1 MIECTENYIWYKKR
15 RKNRL
20 KRCFVFVLIICIVFS
35 MFYYYKTAVCDQII
49 KISNDY
55 TYTYCTESV
64 NATVFNSLSNSVK
77 YSDLIT
83 VEKNN
88 SGDIVLMTVNSYK
101 VNSIASEIVSGTT
114 TRLKEK
120 ISKGIPIPILAFLGI
135 GVLFGY
141 GSIVYVET
149 ISVVDVKCEFV
160 SDFKSVGINQTL
172 HSVYVKVI
180 CEYVVEVPFNS
191 DKNSCETMI
200 LISETVL
207 VGKVPDIYLSNG
219 IFK

>member
-1 MIECTENYIWYKKR
+1 
-15 RKNRL
+15 
-20 KRCFVFVLIICIVFS
+20 
-35 MFYYYKTAVCDQII
+35 
-49 KISNDY
+49 
-55 TYTYCTESV
+55 
-64 NATVFNSLSNSVK
+64 
-77 YSDLIT
+77 
-83 VEKNN
+83 
-88 SGDIVLMTVNSYK
+88 
-101 VNSIASEIVSGTT
+101 
-114 TRLKEK
+114 
-120 ISKGIPIPILAFLGI
+120 LAFLGI
-135 GVLFGY
+135 GVLSGY

>member
-15 RKNRL
+15 RKSRF
-20 KRCFVFVLIICIVFS
+20 KRCFVFVLIICIIFS
-35 MFYYYKTAVCDQII
+35 TFFYYKSCVCDQII

-55 TYTYCTESV
+55 TYTYCTEAV
-64 NATVFNSLSNSVK
+64 NGTVFNSLSNNIK

-88 SGDIVLMTVNSYK
+88 SGDIVFMTVNSYK
-101 VNSIASEIVSGTT
+101 VNSIASDIVNGTT
-114 TRLKEK
+114 IRLKEK
-120 ISKGIPIPILAFLGI
+120 ISKGIPIPLLAFTGI
-135 GVLFGY
+135 GLLSGY
-141 GSIVYVET
+141 GRVVYVET

-172 HSVYVKVI
+172 HSIYVKVI
-180 CEYVVEVPFNS
+180 CEYIVEFPFNS
-191 DKNSCETMI
+191 NKHSCATSI

-219 IFK
+219 LFK